1 MKKNA
6 FLLIATAIMFACSS
20 SENEN
25 VTTSSVEEVKDEVKK
40 EVVKDYDYYV
50 KRIGNDTVWMEKV
63 EKQALERGISLDSML
78 HREAR
83 YMVNYNSSKK
93 TELVN
98 QINKIKSNV
107 EWMQKVEKQALERGI
122 SLDTM
127 IYKEAKYMIN
137 NRK

>member
-1 MKKNA
+1 
-6 FLLIATAIMFACSS
+6 
-20 SENEN
+20 
-25 VTTSSVEEVKDEVKK
+25 VKDEVKK

-50 KRIGNDTVWMEKV
+50 KRIGKDDVWMQKV

-93 TELVN
+93 TELIN
-98 QINKIKSNV
+98 QINAIKSNP
-107 EWMQKVEKQALERGI
+107 EWMQKVERKALESGVVI
-122 SLDTM
+122 DT
-127 IYKEAKYMIN
+127 IIHREARYMIN